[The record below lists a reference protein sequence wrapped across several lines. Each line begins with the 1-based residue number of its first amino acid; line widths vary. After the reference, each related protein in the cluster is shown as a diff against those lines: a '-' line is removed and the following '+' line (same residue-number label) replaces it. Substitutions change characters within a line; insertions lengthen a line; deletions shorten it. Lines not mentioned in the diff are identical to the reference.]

1 MRTTE
6 MSNPWLEIPEAD
18 YVGHMSSPAV
28 GQRPVL
34 SRLLGETLQSVR
46 PHALLVL
53 GCSTGNGLE
62 HIDPAVTSRVVVV
75 DVNPEY
81 LRRLRERFPNPMFT
95 LDVRCGDLTNI
106 ELERE
111 AFDMVHA
118 ALLFEYLEWPV
129 LLPRVAMALR
139 PGAVLS
145 VILQVPSMSS
155 PAVTPTPFTSLRR
168 LESVFRFV
176 EPTALV
182 EAAGREKLTLNAR
195 RTEPLPGGKTFE
207 VLSFINDAV

>member
-1 MRTTE
+1 MN
-6 MSNPWLEIPEAD
+6 NPWLDIPEAD

-28 GQRPVL
+28 AQRPVL

-62 HIDPAVTSRVVVV
+62 HVDPAVTSRVVVV

-81 LRRLRERFPNPMFT
+81 LCRLRERFPNPMFT
-95 LDVRCGDLTNI
+95 LDVRCGDLTDM
-106 ELERE
+106 ELELE
-111 AFDMVHA
+111 AYDMVHA
-118 ALLFEYLEWPV
+118 ALLFEYLEWSV
-129 LLPRVAMALR
+129 LLPRVAVCLR
-139 PGAVLS
+139 PGGVLN
-145 VILQVPSMSS
+145 VVLQVPSTSS
-155 PAVTPTPFTSLRR
+155 PAVTPTPYTSLRK

-182 EAAGREKLTLNAR
+182 EAARRERLTLSSR
-195 RTEPLPGGKTFE
+195 RTEPLPAGKAFE
-207 VLSFINDAV
+207 VLRFVNDAV